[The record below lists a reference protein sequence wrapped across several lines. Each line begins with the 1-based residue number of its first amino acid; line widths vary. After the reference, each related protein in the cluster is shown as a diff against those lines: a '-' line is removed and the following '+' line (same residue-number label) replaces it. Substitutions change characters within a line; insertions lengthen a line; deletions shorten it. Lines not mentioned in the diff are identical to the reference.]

1 MRREELAIVPQ
12 IPFLFAGSIAE
23 NVAFGREWITG
34 DEIEAAVRV
43 AQSASFVRRLPGGAD
58 YELQERGQPVARS
71 AAEARAG
78 ARAGRRPD
86 DT

>member
-1 MRREELAIVPQ
+1 MRREDLAIVPQ

-43 AQSASFVRRLPGGAD
+43 AQSASFVRRLPGG
-58 YELQERGQPVARS
+58 
-71 AAEARAG
+71 
-78 ARAGRRPD
+78 GRL
-86 DT
+86 